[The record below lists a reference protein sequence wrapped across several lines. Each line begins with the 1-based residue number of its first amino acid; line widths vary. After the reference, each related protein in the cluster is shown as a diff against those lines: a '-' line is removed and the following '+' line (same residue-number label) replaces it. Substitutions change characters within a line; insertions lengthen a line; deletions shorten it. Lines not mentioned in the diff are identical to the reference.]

1 MTQQNHDDI
10 VYHFIINTV
19 LAANPDKAETEPVI
33 FEGRGFD
40 KIATRTGNI
49 MALHINFLGNFE
61 KDPPSE
67 ALITIALKLIE
78 NACALGKLENSHQI
92 RTLSDDNPPPT
103 FQNLFWKVL
112 AERQSRRASQQLPP
126 S

>member
-78 NACALGKLENSHQI
+78 NSHQI